1 MHRRVSADLK
11 SGQYWDAIDSARAW
25 LECTSYGQLARELAR
40 IDDDERASLVALL
53 RDVLLMGGPLG
64 GPLWG
69 APLLFR
75 YDSPTRDEVVFMP
88 PKRLPDGA
96 VLAGW
101 LPVYLLDSDE
111 PLGFACKP
119 ASIAVPTGTLSAAVL
134 VLQSS
139 DTEAPELA
147 DDWLA
152 TAVSPADD
160 ERVMLSAGPLL
171 PWIEALEAAQLMLD
185 EIAIAALPEDSPR
198 RHSAAQISPIFLSPS
213 AQALASARV
222 LHLARIAAA
231 PAKKPRAGAADPG
244 PKGRQEN

>member
-11 SGQYWDAIDSARAW
+11 SGQYWDAIDSARSW

-40 IDDDERASLVALL
+40 IDDDERASLIALL

-69 APLLFR
+69 TPLLFR

-88 PKRLPDGA
+88 PKRLPAGS

-101 LPVYLLDSDE
+101 LPVYLLDSEE

-119 ASIAVPTGTLSAAVL
+119 ASIAVATGALSAAVL
-134 VLQSS
+134 VLQSA
-139 DTEAPELA
+139 DTEPPELA

-152 TAVSPADD
+152 TSVSPADD

-185 EIAIAALPEDSPR
+185 EIAIAALPENSPR
-198 RHSAAQISPIFLSPS
+198 RESAGQISPLFLSPK

-222 LHLARIAAA
+222 LHLAEFAA
-231 PAKKPRAGAADPG
+231 PAKRPKTGK
-244 PKGRQEN
+244 KGRQEN